1 MMMRGCDLT
10 NQDRDGYTAAHYAV
24 ERDDVEMLKALTVRF
39 LCRVKP
45 FSNDYIDQIYQQGL
59 KSLTLR
65 NRQGLTV
72 FMLACFHQSI
82 KCLDYLLDLKINDVH
97 LQDQFGDTCLH
108 YAVAR
113 RNEILVEKLITQ
125 CHADVNAGSC
135 VRPSA
140 FDILEFDR
148 EHQSFTD
155 RSKEEKI
162 QRLLIEHQA
171 QTRCSLRRTYA
182 KRKSSID
189 DAVIPVVPNVTFSSG
204 ENQIENARNYARL
217 AVASENLGQI
227 DDAEKNYQRARD
239 SLRTDCVD
247 RAIYADR
254 IANIRIGQGDFQS
267 ASELIKEALNIR
279 LKFEQNT
286 DEIDK
291 LERSLHSIEKRLS
304 LSMNH

>member
-1 MMMRGCDLT
+1 MMRGCDLT

-39 LCRVKP
+39 HCRVKP
-45 FSNDYIDQIYQQGL
+45 LSDEYIDQIYQRGF

-72 FMLACFHQSI
+72 FMLACFHQSM
-82 KCLDYLLDLKINDVH
+82 KCLDYLFDLKINDVH
-97 LQDQFGDTCLH
+97 LQDKFGETCLH

-113 RNEILVEKLITQ
+113 RNEVLVEKLITQ

-135 VRPSA
+135 IRPSVLDVLD
-140 FDILEFDR
+140 FNR
-148 EHQSFTD
+148 EHQRFTD
-155 RSKEEKI
+155 RSKDENI
-162 QRLLIEHQA
+162 QRLLVARQA
-171 QTRCSLRRTYA
+171 RNRCPLRRTCR
-182 KRKSSID
+182 KRKASID
-189 DAVIPVVPNVTFSSG
+189 DALIPVAANVNFSLI

-217 AVASENLGQI
+217 ASASQNVGQI

-239 SLRTDCVD
+239 SLPTDCLD

-254 IANIRIGQGDFQS
+254 IAKIRIVHGDFQS
-267 ASELIKEALNIR
+267 ASELIKEALSIR
-279 LKFEQNT
+279 QKFEQNT

-291 LERSLHSIEKRLS
+291 LERSLQSIEKRVS
-304 LSMNH
+304 LSINQ